1 MNSERLQHLLEQ
13 IDRLNQDDP
22 TTESIDGKPLPREL
36 AYAQRVTAWVLR
48 LAPNASEWLRI
59 AARGQHVCRW
69 TIPRE
74 QYSRTRAG
82 YLRWRE
88 TLKTFHAKTVAEL
101 MRQAGYAQEDLQRVE
116 SLILKKRP
124 ADDPEMQA
132 LEDALCL
139 VFLETQLADTRAKVP
154 DETMREVIRKTWKKM
169 SEHGRQAALTLPLDA
184 AQRAW
189 LLRVLES
196 EGRDPR
202 PKTRDSSRPS

>member
-1 MNSERLQHLLEQ
+1 MDAQRLPRLLDQ

-22 TTESIDGKPLPREL
+22 TTESIDGKPFPREL
-36 AYAQRVTAWVLR
+36 AYARRVTTWVLR
-48 LAPNASEWLRI
+48 LAPEASEWLRI
-59 AARGQHVCRW
+59 AARGQHVRRW

-74 QYSRTRAG
+74 RYPRTRAG

-101 MRQAGYAQEDLQRVE
+101 MRQAGYAPEDLQRVE

-124 ADDPEMQA
+124 ADDPEMRV

-154 DETMREVIRKTWKKM
+154 DGTMREVVRKTWRKM
-169 SEHGRQAALTLPLDA
+169 SERGRREALVLPMDD

-189 LLRVLES
+189 LSRVLES

-202 PKTRDSSRPS
+202 PKARDSSRPS